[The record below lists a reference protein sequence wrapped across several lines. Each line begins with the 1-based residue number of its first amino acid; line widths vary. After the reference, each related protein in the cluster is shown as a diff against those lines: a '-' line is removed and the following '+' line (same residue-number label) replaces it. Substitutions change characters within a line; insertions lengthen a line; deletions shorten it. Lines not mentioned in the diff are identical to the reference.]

1 VGELETDRTG
11 EDGEDD
17 IDEEDD
23 AGDEERSRRVGEGRG
38 TSSSEEESI
47 IFSADFAVRVHSG
60 DMVELEKII
69 CECFDRRQK
78 VDQVTLE
85 NIPASQQNG

>member
-1 VGELETDRTG
+1 MTW

-38 TSSSEEESI
+38 TSSSEDEST
-47 IFSADFAVRVHSG
+47 IFSVDFAVRLHSG
-60 DMVELEKII
+60 GMVELEKI
-69 CECFDRRQK
+69 CECFDRHQK
-78 VDQVTLE
+78 IDEVTLE
-85 NIPASQQNG
+85 NIPLSQQNG